1 MKCWKYINMTKPIGV
16 APRKFIFT
24 VSGDWGARRPVD
36 VCSARTGVERRHFP
50 NKLKMHFVCT
60 NALLAK

>member
-1 MKCWKYINMTKPIGV
+1 MKCCKSTSMKK
-16 APRKFIFT
+16 A
-24 VSGDWGARRPVD
+24 
-36 VCSARTGVERRHFP
+36 ERRSSVKIYFYGFRGMGHCP

>member
-1 MKCWKYINMTKPIGV
+1 MKCWKHISMTKPIGV
-16 APRKFIFT
+16 APRKFIFM
-24 VSGDWGARRPVD
+24 VLGGL
-36 VCSARTGVERRHFP
+36 GHFP

>member
-1 MKCWKYINMTKPIGV
+1 MLEIYQYEK
-16 APRKFIFT
+16 A
-24 VSGDWGARRPVD
+24 DRRSSVKIYFHGF
-36 VCSARTGVERRHFP
+36 RGLGHFP